1 MLIKLYNIS
10 KIDNNYRIIYNY
22 YLIIYPYN
30 KISNIMLIRNKTNK
44 IKLKNSTD
52 INIRTF
58 VDLYNFLISYNKDN
72 ILEWLKDSWVGKD
85 KQESLLRL
93 FSGLGLIE
101 KLKDFDICLGNFNLG
116 NIKKIE
122 NYSEIFYDTK
132 ITF

>member
-1 MLIKLYNIS
+1 MS
-10 KIDNNYRIIYNY
+10 II
-22 YLIIYPYN
+22 
-30 KISNIMLIRNKTNK
+30 NKTNK

-52 INIRTF
+52 NNIRTF

-122 NYSEIFYDTK
+122 NYKEIFYDTK
-132 ITF
+132 LLFKKK

>member
-72 ILEWLKDSWVGKD
+72 I
-85 KQESLLRL
+85 
-93 FSGLGLIE
+93 
-101 KLKDFDICLGNFNLG
+101 
-116 NIKKIE
+116 
-122 NYSEIFYDTK
+122 
-132 ITF
+132 